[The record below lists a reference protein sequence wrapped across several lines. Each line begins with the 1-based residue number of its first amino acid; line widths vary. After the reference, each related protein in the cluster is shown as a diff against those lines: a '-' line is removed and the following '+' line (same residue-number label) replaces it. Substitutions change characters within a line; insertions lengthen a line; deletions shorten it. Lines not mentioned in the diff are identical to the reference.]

1 MLEVPQRA
9 SALDF
14 RQRRE
19 IVRWRRRSS
28 GPFERP
34 RIPGIAS
41 RKPAAEVR
49 PNQIA
54 RENQYACGLKE
65 HAYSHNDVPDLPA
78 ATRLVGINAARHSEN
93 PRNMHEIERQMKSD
107 DEQPAVQ
114 LA

>member
-9 SALDF
+9 PALDF
-14 RQRRE
+14 RQRCK

-28 GPFERP
+28 GPLERP

-41 RKPAAEVR
+41 RKLAAEVR

-54 RENQYACGLKE
+54 RENQYARGLKE
-65 HAYSHNDVPDLPA
+65 HAYGHDDVPDLPA
-78 ATRLVGINAARHSEN
+78 ATRFVGINAARHSQN
-93 PRNMHEIERQMKSD
+93 AGNMHKIERQMKSD